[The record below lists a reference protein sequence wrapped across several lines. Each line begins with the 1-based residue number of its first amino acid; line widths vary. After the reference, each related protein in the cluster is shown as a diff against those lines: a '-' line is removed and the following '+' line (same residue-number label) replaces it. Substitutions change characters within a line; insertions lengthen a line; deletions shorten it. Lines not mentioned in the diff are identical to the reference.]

1 MVTKIKRFSRFLFL
15 ICDGYYARIGSCAW
29 LMQKS
34 VLLAHRK
41 ENPLQ
46 MKSTGCLSPIDGATI
61 PQIRSMPMKSSL
73 SSRRQFLVQ
82 SGLATATLASS
93 SRLLAQ
99 EKKEPLFKI
108 SLAQWTINK
117 EIRSGKID
125 NLDFAKVAHDH
136 QINAIEYVN
145 QFFMDKAKDKS
156 YLAEMKKRA
165 SDHGV
170 ESVLIMCDH
179 EGSIGDPDKAKR
191 AKTVDNHRKWI
202 EAAKFLGCHS
212 IRVNAASAGSW
223 KEQVELAA
231 DGLAKLTEFGNAES
245 INVIVENHGGL
256 SSNADWLAEVITKVD
271 HKRCG
276 TLPDFGN
283 FRIRDGE
290 SYDSYKGIK
299 KLMPWAKGV
308 SVKDIVWDDKGKQ
321 SPLDYERML
330 RIVLDAGFHGY
341 CGIEFG
347 GYAGLNKSR
356 ERLELA
362 REKLSA

>member
-1 MVTKIKRFSRFLFL
+1 
-15 ICDGYYARIGSCAW
+15 
-29 LMQKS
+29 MQTQ
-34 VLLAHRK
+34 AT
-41 ENPLQ
+41 P
-46 MKSTGCLSPIDGATI
+46 ST
-61 PQIRSMPMKSSL
+61 
-73 SSRRQFLVQ
+73 RRQFLVQ
-82 SGLATATLASS
+82 SSLATAAIATGT
-93 SRLLAQ
+93 RLHA
-99 EKKEPLFKI
+99 EDKNEPLFKI

-117 EIRSGKID
+117 ELRSGKID

-136 QINAIEYVN
+136 KIHAIEYVN
-145 QFFMDKAKDKS
+145 QFFMDKAKDKA
-156 YLAEMKKRA
+156 YLTEMKKRA
-165 SDHGV
+165 TDLGV
-170 ESVLIMCDH
+170 ASVLIMCDR
-179 EGSIGDPDKAKR
+179 EGNIGDPDKTKR

-202 EAAKFLGCHS
+202 DAANFLGCHS
-212 IRVNAASAGSW
+212 IRVNAGSAGSW

-231 DGLAKLTEFGNAES
+231 DGLAKLTAFGDAEG

-283 FRIRDGE
+283 FRIKDGE

-321 SPLDYERML
+321 NPLEFERMF

-341 CGIEFG
+341 CGIEYG
-347 GYAGLNKSR
+347 GFAGLNKSR
-356 ERLELA
+356 ERLEKV
-362 REKLSA
+362 RVKLSA